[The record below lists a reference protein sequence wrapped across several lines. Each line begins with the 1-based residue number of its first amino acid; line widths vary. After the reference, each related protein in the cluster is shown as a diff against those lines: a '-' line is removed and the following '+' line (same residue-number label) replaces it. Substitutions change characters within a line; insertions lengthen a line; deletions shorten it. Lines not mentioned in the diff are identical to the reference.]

1 MKTKLTLT
9 LEEDLIP
16 LAKKLAKEKGSS
28 LSNLIE
34 ESLQNLIAESMP
46 SFSKKWR
53 GKFSIDSNID
63 SRRSYLSKRYKL

>member
-53 GKFSIDSNID
+53 GTFSINRNID
-63 SRRSYLSKRYKL
+63 TRRSYLSKRYKL